1 MKTFF
6 KQLLHFIANA
16 FEESDGS
23 TSMTRIGFFIMILVA
38 MFFVVYQTLTLS
50 THTFD
55 IPQMLSLVTTACT
68 LKLVQKQQENNLD
81 KLNK

>member
-1 MKTFF
+1 
-6 KQLLHFIANA
+6 
-16 FEESDGS
+16 
-23 TSMTRIGFFIMILVA
+23 MILVA